1 MRFAFTHF
9 GTLHNG
15 QMVPLAYLVRQVTE
29 FLPRTVF
36 DPALIHIR
44 LECPAVCSA
53 HIIENTVEVNV
64 VGVGMDCKEILIL
77 ALEKFLAKLLANFQC
92 SLRRDL
98 ARFEALN
105 IVLREDGVQSRSAS
119 SDGFKIFACLCRIR
133 AAPVCE
139 YEPAVVGLFGIGD
152 IG

>member
-1 MRFAFTHF
+1 M
-9 GTLHNG
+9 
-15 QMVPLAYLVRQVTE
+15 
-29 FLPRTVF
+29 
-36 DPALIHIR
+36 
-44 LECPAVCSA
+44 
-53 HIIENTVEVNV
+53 

-77 ALEKFLAKLLANFQC
+77 ALEKFLAQFLTDFQC

-119 SDGFKIFACLCRIR
+119 SDGFKILSCLSRIR
-133 AAPVCE
+133 TAPICE
-139 YEPAVVGLFGIGD
+139 YEPAVVGFFGIGD

>member
-1 MRFAFTHF
+1 MD
-9 GTLHNG
+9 
-15 QMVPLAYLVRQVTE
+15 M
-29 FLPRTVF
+29 
-36 DPALIHIR
+36 
-44 LECPAVCSA
+44 
-53 HIIENTVEVNV
+53 NV
-64 VGVGMDCKEILIL
+64 VGVSVDCKKILIL
-77 ALEKFLAKLLANFQC
+77 SLEEFLAKLLADFQC

-119 SDGFKIFACLCRIR
+119 SDSFKILACLCRIR

-139 YEPAVVGLFGIGD
+139 YEPAVVGFFGIGD